1 MSNEII
7 KKVLDDIDSLLS
19 DLNEL
24 SHLVSGFDLFEG
36 YSVEVTWVKNK
47 IGKKYYYVYLKSK
60 SRHPKSIYLGKTGSD
75 LAIVKEISILEK
87 KILNKINTVK
97 EEAKRLN
104 QLLKRYGELIQ
115 LLAIKLNELQFKINK
130 VEKKIKIN

>member
-1 MSNEII
+1 MSNKII
-7 KKVLDDIDSLLS
+7 RKVLDDIDSLLS

-60 SRHPKSIYLGKTGSD
+60 TRHPRSIYLGKTGSD
-75 LAIVKEISILEK
+75 IAIVKEVSVLEK
-87 KILNKINTVK
+87 RILSKINSIK
-97 EEAKRLN
+97 EEAEKLS
-104 QLLKRYGELIQ
+104 QMLKRYGELIQ
-115 LLAIKLNELQFKINK
+115 LLAIKSSEIHSKINR
-130 VEKKIKIN
+130 VEKKIKK